1 MEEAVHIALQGIHG
15 EMQQMRSDL
24 EHMRVDFTEH
34 VNDDRAVWSMVYRWD
49 GAIKF
54 LKWSL
59 GVGIPAILAA
69 LVTLLIRHW

>member
-15 EMQQMRSDL
+15 ELQQMREAFEQMRGDL
-24 EHMRVDFTEH
+24 TEH
-34 VNDDRAVWSMVYRWD
+34 VNDDRAVWTMVYRWD

-59 GVGIPAILAA
+59 GVGIPAILTA
-69 LVTLLIRHW
+69 LVALLVRHW